1 MFRRPMLALGA
12 VALFSGIALLANI
25 LIGISL
31 PVGLLSSAAVLGGM
45 LFLVVSRAD
54 AMDRRHAL
62 GVARAGAVI
71 GLVATV
77 VYDVVR
83 AGLSQLDPSPFDPF
97 GALRI
102 FGSLLLGSSAS
113 SGAIMAAGAALHFV
127 NGTCFGLAY
136 CALFGRDG
144 QRSLSSALV
153 TGTSWGLFLELF
165 QATLYPDWLRVAALQ
180 EFYLI
185 SFLGHV
191 AFGLTVGFM
200 SRRLLRRW
208 AYDPYRL

>member
-1 MFRRPMLALGA
+1 MLGLGA

-25 LIGISL
+25 LIGFSL
-31 PVGLLSSAAVLGGM
+31 PLGLLSAALVLGGI
-45 LFLVVSRAD
+45 LFLTLARAD
-54 AMDRRHAL
+54 AIDRRHAF
-62 GVARAGAVI
+62 GVARAGIVS

-77 VYDVVR
+77 VYDGVR
-83 AGLSQLDPSPFDPF
+83 TVLSQLDPSPFDPF
-97 GALRI
+97 GALRV
-102 FGSLLLGSSAS
+102 FGTLLLGSSAS
-113 SGAIMAAGAALHFV
+113 SGAVMAAGATLHFI

-136 CALFGRDG
+136 AALFGRDG

-191 AFGLTVGFM
+191 AFGLTLGYL
-200 SRRLLRRW
+200 SRRFLDRW